1 MASCDCG
8 TGLKN
13 TGISGC
19 AKPMGVYQKAFFVE
33 TYDSTGAKNK
43 YDTSVPLTQVVL
55 DALLNNADT
64 SKRWYPTSTLE
75 TVGGERADNV
85 VETAPS
91 GRIYYIKDGIRTQ
104 SFELVGF
111 PAKYIEA
118 YESNR
123 CVTLSVFYV
132 DSDGNLI
139 GGAEDGTVLYPKN
152 IDAKSIQIK
161 DVKMTDTTMAKI
173 VMSFNYAI
181 SEKESYESYIE
192 SSSITADLLNASG
205 LVDVTVEAVTT
216 GQTSMT
222 FKLVTNYGAVGNKI
236 KDKGLLAA
244 NFVSTVG
251 AVASKL
257 RNFTTS
263 ADVAITGLTESAGVY
278 TLTYASQ
285 TAGNVLIIT
294 PLANGRSYT
303 AKNVTV
309 V

>member
-43 YDTSVPLTQVVL
+43 YDTSVPLDQSVL

-85 VETAPS
+85 IETAPS

-104 SFELVGF
+104 SFEMVGF

-139 GGAEDGTVLYPKN
+139 GGAESGTILYPKN

-192 SSSITADLLNASG
+192 SASITADLLNASG
-205 LVDVTVEAVTT
+205 LVDVTVEAVTN

-257 RNFTTS
+257 RNVTTS
-263 ADVAITGLTESAGVY
+263 ADVAITGLTESAGTY
-278 TLTYASQ
+278 TLTYTSQ
-285 TAGNVLIIT
+285 TIGNVLTIT

-309 V
+309 A